1 MELSYILNHLGENR
15 EDYFNAIAPPL
26 MQTSNFAFSD
36 VDGLRHALG
45 DEYGT
50 MLYSRGNNPTVNML
64 RKKLAA
70 LAGADDALV
79 FGSGMGAVSTAV
91 LANVSQGD
99 HIISV
104 ANPYSWT
111 YRLFDKLLPRFG
123 VHTTFVDGRDIAHF
137 EQALNPRTRLI
148 YLESPNTLT
157 YELQDLEAVAGLARQ
172 HNVVTVIDNSY
183 CSPLYQQPLSYGID
197 IAVQS
202 ATKYLGG
209 HSDVVAGVL
218 AGSAAMVRKI
228 FDAEFLNLGGNI
240 SPMNAWLLLRGLR
253 TLPVRLKQ
261 ISATTI
267 QVVDFL
273 SQHPKVEKV
282 YYPFHPSFP
291 QYELAKKQMQGCGG
305 LLTITLRAGSAEQV
319 ERFCNALRHF
329 FLAVS
334 WGGHESLV
342 SPWIAGIRRED
353 FDPAKEVHRQVRLY
367 VGLEEPAFLLRDL
380 QQALEL
386 V

>member
-228 FDAEFLNLGGNI
+228 FDAEFLNLGSNI

-305 LLTITLRAGSAEQV
+305 LLTITLRAGSAGG
-319 ERFCNALRHF
+319 
-329 FLAVS
+329 LAPAPR
-334 WGGHESLV
+334 
-342 SPWIAGIRRED
+342 SPDCVA
-353 FDPAKEVHRQVRLY
+353 VRL
-367 VGLEEPAFLLRDL
+367 VAADCVKVRRWGDLLRS
-380 QQALEL
+380 A
-386 V
+386 